1 MRTEVK
7 LYLDGMYCRECKD
20 VISLALRNTAGIIHA
35 DVSYAKSYASIAYDN
50 TITDVPQIIAVIEKT
65 GYSATENRKI
75 VRVRQMISLV
85 IIIALAFLFRM
96 IFSHGISVSVSE
108 GMSYG
113 LIFIVGLTGS
123 FHCVGMCGGIMLT
136 QTAVPD
142 NRILDNKIK
151 AIVPTAAY
159 NIGRVL
165 AYTAIGVIVGAIG
178 SVISVKTSVKG
189 VVFLVLGG
197 IMMVMALQMLHIIPR
212 FEKMPFQLPQFC
224 SLPHNVR
231 HRYAAKPFVIGLLT
245 GLMPCGQLQ
254 SMQLFA
260 LSTGSAAA
268 GGAAMFAFS
277 AGTVPLMLLLGG
289 ISTFASKKLQKYMVR
304 ISGITIAALSVLMI
318 LMGLMTGHI
327 M

>member
-20 VISLALRNTAGIIHA
+20 VMSLVLRNTAGVIHA
-35 DVSYAKSYASIAYDN
+35 DVSYARSYACIAYDN
-50 TITDVPQIIAVIEKT
+50 TITDLPQIIAIIEKL
-65 GYSATENRKI
+65 GYSATENRKNA
-75 VRVRQMISLV
+75 RVRQTVSLMIV
-85 IIIALAFLFRM
+85 IGLAFLFRM
-96 IFSHGISVSVSE
+96 IFSHGRGVSISE

-123 FHCVGMCGGIMLT
+123 FHCVGMCGGVMLT

-142 NRILDNKIK
+142 NRIIDNKIK
-151 AIVPTAAY
+151 AIVPAAAY

-165 AYTAIGVIVGAIG
+165 VYTAIGAVVGAIG
-178 SVISVKTSVKG
+178 SVISVKASAKSVI
-189 VVFLVLGG
+189 FLVIGG
-197 IMMVMALQMLHIIPR
+197 IMMMMALQMLHIIPR
-212 FEKMPFQLPQFC
+212 FEKIPFQLPRFC

-231 HRYAAKPFVIGLLT
+231 QRYAAKPFMIGLLT
-245 GLMPCGQLQ
+245 GFMPCGQLQ

-268 GGAAMFAFS
+268 GAAAMFVFS
-277 AGTVPLMLLLGG
+277 VGTVPLMLLLGG

-304 ISGITIAALSVLMI
+304 ISGITIAALSLLMI
-318 LMGLMTGHI
+318 LMGLMAEHK